1 MCEFGAEII
10 CHECTEKAVGSA
22 QGQQKAAAR
31 QLFALVTR
39 HGDIDNYKWKKRE
52 NYDKALPKF
61 KEILRLAEQ
70 GEIVF
75 ADTVCRVLNPCMQDP
90 VFESSDILRLMPAKS
105 KKNTIKADAEECIRH
120 IQEEWKNLIHM
131 VCMSAIKNLID
142 EYRIYK
148 KQNRKKGH

>member
-1 MCEFGAEII
+1 
-10 CHECTEKAVGSA
+10 
-22 QGQQKAAAR
+22 
-31 QLFALVTR
+31 
-39 HGDIDNYKWKKRE
+39 
-52 NYDKALPKF
+52 
-61 KEILRLAEQ
+61 
-70 GEIVF
+70 
-75 ADTVCRVLNPCMQDP
+75 MQDP